1 MPLFAVG
8 KGDVLHLLPVQHMIP
23 DELVVGQDAG
33 LGQAKAVHPAGVVRV
48 GGFARFLGRGVH
60 DVGGVHAAGTHA
72 QHDAVVVVEQPR
84 QAQLSKKVVLGG
96 HVPAAQHHKAALG
109 QKRTDLLGI
118 AGITGDERRQGQ
130 VGVRKTLSKHPAHLV
145 VLLVGIGVCRNG
157 KAQHGVIRPD
167 GPQVRHKVVAR
178 VQHRNIRPRL
188 KGAAAGAA
196 GQKQCHNDS
205 S

>member
-1 MPLFAVG
+1 M
-8 KGDVLHLLPVQHMIP
+8 
-23 DELVVGQDAG
+23 
-33 LGQAKAVHPAGVVRV
+33 
-48 GGFARFLGRGVH
+48 
-60 DVGGVHAAGTHA
+60 
-72 QHDAVVVVEQPR
+72 EQPR

-118 AGITGDERRQGQ
+118 AGIAGDKRRQGQ